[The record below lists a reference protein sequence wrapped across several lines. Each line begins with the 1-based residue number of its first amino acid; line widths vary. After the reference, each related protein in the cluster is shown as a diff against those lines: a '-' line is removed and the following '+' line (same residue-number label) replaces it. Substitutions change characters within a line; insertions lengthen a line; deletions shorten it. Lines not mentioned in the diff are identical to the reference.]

1 MKINIDFSTIT
12 ACGECC
18 VGCKKKKM
26 AGVKVVWSLM
36 DIVKSGHSLGGVQY
50 INAQENIMYNFVD
63 YVKNFLV
70 NG

>member
-1 MKINIDFSTIT
+1 MRSNIDFTVIT

-18 VGCKKKKM
+18 VGCKKKENGMCKGCIESD
-26 AGVKVVWSLM
+26 GVKN
-36 DIVKSGHSLGGVQY
+36 GHSLKGVQY
-50 INAQENIMYNFVD
+50 IDVRENIMYNFVD